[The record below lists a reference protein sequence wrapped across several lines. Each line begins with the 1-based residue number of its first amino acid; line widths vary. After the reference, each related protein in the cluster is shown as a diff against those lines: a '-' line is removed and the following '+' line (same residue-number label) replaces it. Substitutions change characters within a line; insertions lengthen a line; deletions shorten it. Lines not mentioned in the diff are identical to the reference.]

1 MREGKHLIVQLGLR
15 LVPRDARAR
24 RASPL
29 QRNRRGRARPARLG
43 RGLRGILGC
52 LPLAAWLGC
61 GALHAQLA
69 LGRIEGSVRTNAASP
84 VPMAGV
90 VIEGGGL
97 RLLTRADGAGRFAL
111 ALPYGR
117 YRVSLEGN
125 QSFAAPVDI
134 APLETVRVNLIVTPG
149 APFRIERTIAAEPGE
164 WTGDF
169 GAHLYPEGFSLGSA
183 LFALEPGTVTEPLN
197 FTGLADNRLAV
208 VSQRGFSWT
217 DTVLQFNGLDA
228 GDDYQPGSPQ
238 ILPDTDAL
246 ETTVVRTAFALT
258 PSPANGTEVGLFSA
272 QAGESWHAA
281 ISSAGTASALA
292 SSNLPPPVS
301 RGAVTQPEQYDWFTR
316 DHADLGGPLSRWADI
331 FASGTGQWAA
341 QAAPL
346 AAPGTT
352 QNSRLLFGNALGHVR
367 AGSHDRFDALYSGSR
382 IDLAGWGEPA
392 GMEALAARRL
402 SPEFV
407 LPDGVA
413 GLNEIDHLDFVQA
426 GWTHVWAASA
436 AGTLQVRYGDS
447 FAHLDTTP
455 AVVTPINQ
463 SSIELAGGAVTGEPP
478 LTNLAVRARQQI
490 AAAWE
495 PGAIRLAGARH
506 QFMAGGGWR
515 TSSPQNRY
523 RTPSDVN
530 LITAN
535 GVPAEVV
542 EFNTPLDSR
551 ERIASASAWAADHV
565 NPARRLTLDA
575 GVMADFSRGGLP
587 AQSSPFGFY
596 TPARQFAAQP
606 DLIAWNSVSPR
617 AGLAWQVPH
626 THGMV
631 LRGAYFRLYA
641 PLAGRYL
648 DYGNP
653 NSLGGSVYQW
663 NDLNGDGWFEPGEQ
677 GTLLARFGGPYSSI
691 SRSLRRP
698 YADEWNVG
706 AEMPLPFS
714 ALASIHLFRR
724 DEKDRIAAVNTGV
737 TPQDFTP
744 VTILDPGPDGIP
756 GTFDDQ
762 HLTVYAQNPATL
774 GHDQYLL
781 TNPPGLRTLNS
792 GVNAQLRTAWRGVTV
807 LASFVAEKSYGPTN
821 PGNAVFENDPGVV
834 GALFSDPNSTIN
846 STGRAFADRAFTGK
860 IEALYRLPP
869 RWGGVQISTVAD
881 YTDGLAFA
889 RMLLVTGLPQGPF
902 LVATTPRG
910 SPGGGNR
917 AQHVQ
922 NWNLRLSREWPLPY
936 GRVSAIADLLNVTNA
951 NLAIQQ
957 SDLTGPTFN
966 LRLPVAIEPPR
977 FARFEL
983 RYRF

>member
-1 MREGKHLIVQLGLR
+1 MRTSAGSA
-15 LVPRDARAR
+15 VPA
-24 RASPL
+24 
-29 QRNRRGRARPARLG
+29 
-43 RGLRGILGC
+43 
-52 LPLAAWLGC
+52 
-61 GALHAQLA
+61 
-69 LGRIEGSVRTNAASP
+69 
-84 VPMAGV
+84 AGV

-97 RLLTRADGAGRFAL
+97 RLLKHTDGNGRFAL
-111 ALPYGR
+111 ALPYGQ
-117 YRVSLEGN
+117 YRISLEGDRK
-125 QSFAAPVDI
+125 SGAPVDI
-134 APLETVRVNLIVTPG
+134 APLGTVRVTVVVTPG
-149 APFRIERTIAAEPGE
+149 APVRIEIATAAEPGV

-169 GAHLYPEGFSLGSA
+169 GARVYPEGFSLGSA
-183 LFALEPGTVTEPLN
+183 LFAREPGTVTEPLD
-197 FTGLADNRLAV
+197 FAGLADNRLGV
-208 VSQRGFSWT
+208 ISQRGFSWT
-217 DTVLQFNGLDA
+217 DTAIQFNGLDA

-238 ILPDTDAL
+238 ILPDGDAVAA
-246 ETTVVRTAFALT
+246 TVVRSAFGLT
-258 PSPANGTEVGLFSA
+258 PSTAFGAEIGLFPA
-272 QAGESWHAA
+272 QAGDSWHAA
-281 ISSAGTASALA
+281 ISSAGTAGALA
-292 SSNLPPPVS
+292 SNNLPPAAG
-301 RGAVTQPEQYDWFTR
+301 RGAITQSEQYDWFTR
-316 DHADLGGPLSRWADI
+316 DHAELGGPLSRWADV
-331 FASGTGQWAA
+331 FVSGSGLWAA

-346 AAPGTT
+346 AAPGTN
-352 QNSRLLFGNALGHVR
+352 QNSRLLFGNALGHIR
-367 AGSHDRFDALYSGSR
+367 AGAHDRFDALYSGSR

-402 SPEFV
+402 SPEFL

-413 GLNEIDHLDFVQA
+413 GLNETDHLDFVQA

-436 AGTLQVRYGDS
+436 AGTLQIRYGDS
-447 FAHLDTTP
+447 FAHLDTAP

-463 SSIELAGGAVTGEPP
+463 SSIEMAGGAVTGEPP

-495 PGAIRLAGARH
+495 PGSVRLAGARH

-523 RTPSDVN
+523 RTPSDLN
-530 LITAN
+530 LITAD

-551 ERIASASAWAADHV
+551 ERIAGASVWATDHM
-565 NPARRLTLDA
+565 NPVRRLTLDL
-575 GVMADFSRGGLP
+575 GLMADFSRGGVP
-587 AQSSPFGFY
+587 AQSSPFGIY
-596 TPARQFAAQP
+596 TPARQVAAQSN
-606 DLIAWNSVSPR
+606 LIAWNSVSPR

-626 THGMV
+626 AHGLVM
-631 LRGAYFRLYA
+631 RGAFFRLYA

-677 GTLLARFGGPYSSI
+677 GALLARFGGPYSSI
-691 SRSLRRP
+691 SPTLRRP
-698 YADEWNVG
+698 YADEWNLG
-706 AEMPLPFS
+706 AEMPLPLS
-714 ALASIHLFRR
+714 TLASIHLFRR
-724 DEKDRIAAVNTGV
+724 DEKDRIAAIDTGV

-762 HLTVYAQNPATL
+762 QLTVYAQNPATL
-774 GHDQYLL
+774 GHDHYLL

-792 GVNAQLRTAWRGVTV
+792 GVNAQLRTAWRGITV
-807 LASFVAEKSYGPTN
+807 SASFVAEKSYGPTN

-834 GALFSDPNSTIN
+834 GALFSDPNTDIN
-846 STGRAFADRAFTGK
+846 ATGRAFTDRAFTGK
-860 IEALYRLPP
+860 IEALYRLPT

-917 AQHVQ
+917 AEHVQ
-922 NWNLRLSREWPLPY
+922 NWNLRLSREWPLAF
-936 GRVSAIADLLNVTNA
+936 GRIAAAADLLNVTNA
-951 NLAIQQ
+951 DLAIQQ
-957 SDLTGPTFN
+957 ADLTGLAFN
-966 LRLPVAIEPPR
+966 SRLPIAIEPPR
-977 FARFEL
+977 FVRFEV

>member
-1 MREGKHLIVQLGLR
+1 MRTSAGSA
-15 LVPRDARAR
+15 VPA
-24 RASPL
+24 
-29 QRNRRGRARPARLG
+29 
-43 RGLRGILGC
+43 
-52 LPLAAWLGC
+52 
-61 GALHAQLA
+61 
-69 LGRIEGSVRTNAASP
+69 
-84 VPMAGV
+84 AGV

-97 RLLTRADGAGRFAL
+97 RLLKHTDGNGRFAL
-111 ALPYGR
+111 ALPYGQ
-117 YRVSLEGN
+117 YRISLEGDRK
-125 QSFAAPVDI
+125 SGAPVDI
-134 APLETVRVNLIVTPG
+134 APLGTVRVTVVVTPG
-149 APFRIERTIAAEPGE
+149 APVRIEIATAAEPGV

-169 GAHLYPEGFSLGSA
+169 GARVYPEGFSLGSA
-183 LFALEPGTVTEPLN
+183 LFAREPGTVTEPLD
-197 FTGLADNRLAV
+197 FAGLADNRLGV
-208 VSQRGFSWT
+208 ISQRGFSWT
-217 DTVLQFNGLDA
+217 DTAIQFNGLDA

-238 ILPDTDAL
+238 ILPDGDAVAA
-246 ETTVVRTAFALT
+246 TVVRSAFGLT
-258 PSPANGTEVGLFSA
+258 PSTAFGAEIGLFPA
-272 QAGESWHAA
+272 QAGDSWHAA
-281 ISSAGTASALA
+281 ISSAGTAGALA
-292 SSNLPPPVS
+292 SNNLPPAAG
-301 RGAVTQPEQYDWFTR
+301 RGAITQSEQYDWFTR
-316 DHADLGGPLSRWADI
+316 DHAELGGPLSRWADV
-331 FASGTGQWAA
+331 FVSGSGLWAA

-346 AAPGTT
+346 AAPGTN
-352 QNSRLLFGNALGHVR
+352 QNSRLLFGNALGHIR
-367 AGSHDRFDALYSGSR
+367 AGAHDRFDALYSGSR

-402 SPEFV
+402 SPEFL

-413 GLNEIDHLDFVQA
+413 GLNETDHLDFVQA

-436 AGTLQVRYGDS
+436 AGTLQIRYGDS
-447 FAHLDTTP
+447 FAHLDTAP

-495 PGAIRLAGARH
+495 PGSVRLAGARH

-523 RTPSDVN
+523 RTPSDLN
-530 LITAN
+530 LITAD

-551 ERIASASAWAADHV
+551 ERIAGASVWATDHM
-565 NPARRLTLDA
+565 NPVRRLTLDL
-575 GVMADFSRGGLP
+575 GLMADFSRGGVP
-587 AQSSPFGFY
+587 AQSSPFGIY
-596 TPARQFAAQP
+596 TPARQVAAQSN
-606 DLIAWNSVSPR
+606 LIAWNSVSPR

-626 THGMV
+626 AHGLVM
-631 LRGAYFRLYA
+631 RGAFFRLYA

-677 GTLLARFGGPYSSI
+677 GALLARFGGPYSSI
-691 SRSLRRP
+691 SPSLRRP
-698 YADEWNVG
+698 YADEWNLG
-706 AEMPLPFS
+706 AEMPLPLS
-714 ALASIHLFRR
+714 TLASIHLFRR
-724 DEKDRIAAVNTGV
+724 DEKDRIAAIDTGV

-762 HLTVYAQNPATL
+762 QLTVYAQNPATL

-792 GVNAQLRTAWRGVTV
+792 GVNAQLRTAWRGITV
-807 LASFVAEKSYGPTN
+807 SASFVAEKSYGPTN
-821 PGNAVFENDPGVV
+821 PGNAIFENDPGVV
-834 GALFSDPNSTIN
+834 GALFSDPNTDIN
-846 STGRAFADRAFTGK
+846 ATGRAFTDRAFTGK
-860 IEALYRLPP
+860 IEALYRLPT

-917 AQHVQ
+917 AEHVQ
-922 NWNLRLSREWPLPY
+922 NWNLRLSREWPLAF
-936 GRVSAIADLLNVTNA
+936 GRIAAAADLLNVTNA
-951 NLAIQQ
+951 DLAIQQ
-957 SDLTGPTFN
+957 ADLTGPTFN
-966 LRLPVAIEPPR
+966 SRLPIAIEPPR
-977 FARFEL
+977 FMRFEV

>member
-1 MREGKHLIVQLGLR
+1 MRTSAGSA
-15 LVPRDARAR
+15 VPA
-24 RASPL
+24 
-29 QRNRRGRARPARLG
+29 
-43 RGLRGILGC
+43 
-52 LPLAAWLGC
+52 
-61 GALHAQLA
+61 
-69 LGRIEGSVRTNAASP
+69 
-84 VPMAGV
+84 AGV

-97 RLLTRADGAGRFAL
+97 RLLKHTDGNGRFAL
-111 ALPYGR
+111 ALPYGQ
-117 YRVSLEGN
+117 YRISLEGDRK
-125 QSFAAPVDI
+125 SGAPVDI
-134 APLETVRVNLIVTPG
+134 APLGTVRVTVVVTPG
-149 APFRIERTIAAEPGE
+149 APVRIEIATAAEPGV

-169 GAHLYPEGFSLGSA
+169 GARVYPEGFSLGSA
-183 LFALEPGTVTEPLN
+183 LFAREPGTVTEPLD
-197 FTGLADNRLAV
+197 FAGLADNRLGV
-208 VSQRGFSWT
+208 ISQRGFSWT
-217 DTVLQFNGLDA
+217 DTAIQFNGLDA

-238 ILPDTDAL
+238 ILPDGDAVAA
-246 ETTVVRTAFALT
+246 TVVRSAFGLT
-258 PSPANGTEVGLFSA
+258 PSTAFGAEIGLFPA
-272 QAGESWHAA
+272 QAGDSWHAA
-281 ISSAGTASALA
+281 ISSAGTAGALA
-292 SSNLPPPVS
+292 SNNLPPAAG
-301 RGAVTQPEQYDWFTR
+301 RGAITQSEQYDWFTR
-316 DHADLGGPLSRWADI
+316 DHAELGGPLSRWADV
-331 FASGTGQWAA
+331 FVSGSGLWAA

-346 AAPGTT
+346 AAPGTN
-352 QNSRLLFGNALGHVR
+352 QNSRLLFGNALGHIR
-367 AGSHDRFDALYSGSR
+367 AGAHDRFDALYSGSR

-402 SPEFV
+402 SPEFL

-413 GLNEIDHLDFVQA
+413 GLNETDHLDFVQA

-436 AGTLQVRYGDS
+436 AGTLQIRYGDS
-447 FAHLDTTP
+447 FAHLDTAP

-463 SSIELAGGAVTGEPP
+463 TSIEMAGGAVTGEPP

-495 PGAIRLAGARH
+495 PGSVRLAGARH

-523 RTPSDVN
+523 RTPSDLN
-530 LITAN
+530 LITAD

-551 ERIASASAWAADHV
+551 ERIAGASVWATDHM
-565 NPARRLTLDA
+565 NPVRRLTLDL
-575 GVMADFSRGGLP
+575 GLMADFSRGGVP
-587 AQSSPFGFY
+587 AQSSPFGIY
-596 TPARQFAAQP
+596 TPARQVAAQSN
-606 DLIAWNSVSPR
+606 LIAWNSVSPR

-626 THGMV
+626 AHGLVM
-631 LRGAYFRLYA
+631 RGAFFRLYA

-677 GTLLARFGGPYSSI
+677 GALLARFGGPYSSI
-691 SRSLRRP
+691 SPTLRRP
-698 YADEWNVG
+698 YADEWNLG
-706 AEMPLPFS
+706 AEMPLPLS
-714 ALASIHLFRR
+714 TLASIHLFRR
-724 DEKDRIAAVNTGV
+724 DEKDRIAAIDTGV

-762 HLTVYAQNPATL
+762 QLTVYAQNPATL
-774 GHDQYLL
+774 GHDHYLL

-792 GVNAQLRTAWRGVTV
+792 GVNAQLRTAWRGITV
-807 LASFVAEKSYGPTN
+807 SASFVAEKSYGPTN
-821 PGNAVFENDPGVV
+821 PGNAIFENDPGVV
-834 GALFSDPNSTIN
+834 GALFSDPNTDIN
-846 STGRAFADRAFTGK
+846 ATGRAFTDRAFTGK
-860 IEALYRLPP
+860 IEALYRLPT

-917 AQHVQ
+917 AEHVQ
-922 NWNLRLSREWPLPY
+922 NWNLRLSREWPLAF
-936 GRVSAIADLLNVTNA
+936 GRIAAAADLLNVTNA
-951 NLAIQQ
+951 DLAIQQ
-957 SDLTGPTFN
+957 ADLTGLAFN
-966 LRLPVAIEPPR
+966 SRLPIAIEPPR
-977 FARFEL
+977 FVRFEV